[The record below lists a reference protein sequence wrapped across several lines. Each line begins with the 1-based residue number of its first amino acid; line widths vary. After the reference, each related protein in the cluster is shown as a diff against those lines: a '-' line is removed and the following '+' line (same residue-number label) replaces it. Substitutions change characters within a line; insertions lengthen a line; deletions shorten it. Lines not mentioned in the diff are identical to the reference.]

1 MPEADPLLLRV
12 LDELY
17 LQYPFYGRRRRV
29 DALAD
34 RGQPVHRK
42 RVQRWMRILGIE
54 AWYRKPHTSR
64 AHPEHAAYP
73 YRLRGLTINRPNQV
87 GCTEVTYVPRA
98 HGFACLCVARRQAYR
113 VAVMDWY
120 SRKVL
125 SWRVS
130 NTLATDFCVA
140 ALAEALA
147 RNLPLATTT
156 WARRLRSGVRRS
168 WAGMGGCQGG
178 KPTGSWAK

>member
-1 MPEADPLLLRV
+1 MPEADLLLLRV

-98 HGFACLCVARRQAYR
+98 HGFACLCVARRQA
-113 VAVMDWY
+113 A
-120 SRKVL
+120 RKQ
-125 SWRVS
+125 
-130 NTLATDFCVA
+130 
-140 ALAEALA
+140 
-147 RNLPLATTT
+147 
-156 WARRLRSGVRRS
+156 ARRQGPYRPPACRRQVTS
-168 WAGMGGCQGG
+168 NATLYYEGPVHSNSACACF
-178 KPTGSWAK
+178 KS